1 MSVDSQNQHP
11 ITARHRAA
19 FSRRPESVR
28 RSMDS
33 LAAITWTPGGY
44 HTSFLGR
51 MFRPIGTATMVSMF
65 SHPGVNNHVVHLN
78 GYTAEIGADGY
89 LLGGPDRNVFAYDF
103 TESPRFNAPN
113 FVINP
118 KRNPALGYLG
128 LELDGVRRKYVR
140 NKLMPEDHLVA
151 PSVYLGFAQ
160 DAIPDMED
168 TPMLRA
174 RVARNMRRHVGEVDQ
189 MDEATRNAFL
199 VDEWPRCVIP
209 PGVDGNN
216 TKFHLINAE
225 LCVRAV
231 NWAEQIFERFTELC
245 GVELF
250 NPVRELLNPDRGL
263 ENPVR
268 EIATSLGI
276 PLPLP
281 DSMAYGDEKERLVAR
296 AAKHGIHFPVPTETL
311 GLDQGLL
318 LEKAIRHSLADL
330 NHLVS
335 DYDIVQMV
343 LNPTQRFYVPEGVKD
358 LAKVPDDDLVLLMR
372 DVAGRYA
379 DACTDEDLLHAGRH
393 PNQPLFASG
402 LCSIQVLRVDPANL
416 QQSLQFGP
424 ERMHNRRVMV
434 DAYGI
439 RKAWADTWAS
449 R

>member
-1 MSVDSQNQHP
+1 MSATSQNQHP

-19 FSRRPESVR
+19 FSRRPESVS

-65 SHPGVNNHVVHLN
+65 SHPGVNSHVVHLN
-78 GYTAEIGADGY
+78 GYTAEICADGY

-103 TESPRFNAPN
+103 TEAPRFNAPN

-118 KRNPALGYLG
+118 RRNPALGYLG
-128 LELDGVRRKYVR
+128 LEMDGVRRKYVR
-140 NKLMPEDHLVA
+140 NKLVPEDHLVA
-151 PSVYLGFAQ
+151 PSVYLGFKA

-174 RVARNMRRHVGEVDQ
+174 RVARNMRRHIGEVDQ
-189 MDEATRNAFL
+189 MDEATRTAFL
-199 VDEWPRCVIP
+199 VEEWPRCVIP

-245 GVELF
+245 GAELF
-250 NPVRELLNPDRGL
+250 NPVRELLNPERGL
-263 ENPVR
+263 QNPVR
-268 EIATSLGI
+268 EVAAELGI
-276 PLPLP
+276 QLPLP
-281 DSMAYGDEKERLVAR
+281 DSMVYGDDRERLLAR
-296 AAKHGIHFPVPTETL
+296 AAACGIHFPASKETL

-318 LEKAIRHSLADL
+318 LEKALRQRLADL
-330 NHLVS
+330 THLVS
-335 DYDIVQMV
+335 DYDVVQMV
-343 LNPTQRFYVPEGVKD
+343 LNPTQRYYVPEGVQD
-358 LAKVPDDDLVLLMR
+358 LTAVSDDDLVSLMR

-402 LCSIQVLRVDPANL
+402 LCSIQVLRVDPTNL

-424 ERMHNRRVMV
+424 ERMYNRRVMV
-434 DAYGI
+434 DACSI
-439 RKAWADTWAS
+439 RKSWADTWAS